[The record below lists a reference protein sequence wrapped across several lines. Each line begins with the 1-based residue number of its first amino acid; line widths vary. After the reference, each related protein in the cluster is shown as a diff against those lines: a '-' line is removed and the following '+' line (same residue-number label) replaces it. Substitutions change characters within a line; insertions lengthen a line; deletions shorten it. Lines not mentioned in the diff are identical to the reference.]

1 MITMIIMILI
11 TLVEIMIKKKYINNN
26 IIEHYNNPVCL
37 SLSGLILPTLA
48 R

>member
-1 MITMIIMILI
+1 MIIMITMIIMILI
-11 TLVEIMIKKKYINNN
+11 TLVEIMIKKNNN